1 MKNYFKITTLS
12 FFERISFAIGRT
24 SFTIGIIYFYGYEIN
39 GQFSAFWSLVVIV
52 STFFLFGLDT
62 ILITYAK
69 NENENFGYLGKK
81 DLNRI
86 TYSALIIGALISG
99 LISFFIF
106 STYENIL
113 DINIIYF
120 FFASVGFL
128 SINIHGNLLKG
139 YGKFNYLIYINLIS
153 FFLSILYLLINKD
166 GDGYSV
172 FNTWIVFSS
181 IILIL
186 NFVFYFKTR
195 KNIPDTSYEIEDIFS
210 QAIQKYIYRMAY
222 QLAIRA
228 DILIVYNLVNKE
240 LAGVY
245 ATARLIGDLV
255 GYLHQGFY
263 PILISKKQSNF
274 SNEFKYPKLFLFLIG
289 LVGFILI
296 NITEPFLLNYFS
308 FDLIKLTSFTIFGSS
323 VFNLIIFQSAEVIGK
338 NNAKYSILFLSIN
351 ILSIFIIY
359 YVFNLDIGVKF
370 LVSQFLS
377 YFIILFIDIGR
388 KNIKL

>member
-12 FFERISFAIGRT
+12 FFERISFAVGRT
-24 SFTIGIIYFYGYEIN
+24 LFTIGIIYFYGYEIN

-81 DLNRI
+81 DLNKI
-86 TYSALIIGALISG
+86 TFSALIIGALISG
-99 LISFFIF
+99 LISFLIF
-106 STYENIL
+106 ATYENIL

-120 FFASVGFL
+120 FIASVGFL
-128 SINIHGNLLKG
+128 SINIYGNLLKG

-153 FFLSILYLLINKD
+153 FLVSILYLLINKE

-172 FNTWIVFSS
+172 FNTWIVFSL
-181 IILIL
+181 IVLIL
-186 NFVFYFKTR
+186 NFIFYFKIR
-195 KNIPDTSYEIEDIFS
+195 KNIPETSHEIDDIFS
-210 QAIQKYIYRMAY
+210 QSIQKYIYRMAY

-263 PILISKKQSNF
+263 PILISKKQSNL

-296 NITEPFLLNYFS
+296 NILEPFLINYFS
-308 FDLIKLTSFTIFGSS
+308 TDLIKLTSFTIFGSS

-359 YVFNLDIGVKF
+359 YVFNSNIGIKF
-370 LVSQFLS
+370 LASQFLS
-377 YFIILFIDIGR
+377 YFIILFIDVSR
-388 KNIKL
+388 KNIKV

>member
-12 FFERISFAIGRT
+12 FFERISFAVGRT
-24 SFTIGIIYFYGYEIN
+24 LFTIGIIYFYGYEIN

-81 DLNRI
+81 DLNKI
-86 TYSALIIGALISG
+86 TFSALIIGALISG
-99 LISFFIF
+99 LISFLIF
-106 STYENIL
+106 ATYENIL
-113 DINIIYF
+113 DISIVYF
-120 FFASVGFL
+120 FIASIGFL
-128 SINIHGNLLKG
+128 SINIYGNLLKG

-153 FFLSILYLLINKD
+153 FLVSILYLLINKE

-172 FNTWIVFSS
+172 FNTWIVFSL

-186 NFVFYFKTR
+186 NFIFYFKIR
-195 KNIPDTSYEIEDIFS
+195 KNIPETSHEIDDIIS
-210 QAIQKYIYRMAY
+210 QSIQKYLYRMAY

-263 PILISKKQSNF
+263 PILISKKQSNL

-296 NITEPFLLNYFS
+296 NILEPFLLNYFS
-308 FDLIKLTSFTIFGSS
+308 TDLIKLTSFTIFGSS
-323 VFNLIIFQSAEVIGK
+323 IFNLIIFQSAEVIGK

-351 ILSIFIIY
+351 ILSIFIIF
-359 YVFNLDIGVKF
+359 YVFNSNIGIKF
-370 LVSQFLS
+370 LASQLLS
-377 YFIILFIDIGR
+377 YFIILFIDVSR
-388 KNIKL
+388 KNIKV

>member
-12 FFERISFAIGRT
+12 FFERISFAVGRT
-24 SFTIGIIYFYGYEIN
+24 LFTIGIIYFYGYEIN

-81 DLNRI
+81 DLNKI
-86 TYSALIIGALISG
+86 TFSALIIGALTSG
-99 LISFFIF
+99 LISFLIF
-106 STYENIL
+106 ATYENIL
-113 DINIIYF
+113 DINIVYF
-120 FFASVGFL
+120 FIASVGFL
-128 SINIHGNLLKG
+128 SINIYGNLLKG

-153 FFLSILYLLINKD
+153 FLVSILYLLINKE

-172 FNTWIVFSS
+172 FNTWIVFSL
-181 IILIL
+181 IVLIL
-186 NFVFYFKTR
+186 NFIFYFKIR
-195 KNIPDTSYEIEDIFS
+195 KNIPETSHEIDDIFS
-210 QAIQKYIYRMAY
+210 QSIQKYIYRMAY

-263 PILISKKQSNF
+263 PILISKKQSNL

-296 NITEPFLLNYFS
+296 NILEPFLLNYFS
-308 FDLIKLTSFTIFGSS
+308 TDLIKLTSFTIFGSS

-359 YVFNLDIGVKF
+359 YVFNSNIGIKF
-370 LVSQFLS
+370 LASQFLS
-377 YFIILFIDIGR
+377 YFIILFIDVSR
-388 KNIKL
+388 KNIKV

>member
-12 FFERISFAIGRT
+12 FFERISFAVGRT
-24 SFTIGIIYFYGYEIN
+24 LFTIGIIYFYGYEIN

-81 DLNRI
+81 DLNKI
-86 TYSALIIGALISG
+86 TFSALIIGALISG
-99 LISFFIF
+99 LISFLIF
-106 STYENIL
+106 ATYENIL
-113 DINIIYF
+113 DINIVYF
-120 FFASVGFL
+120 FIASIGFL
-128 SINIHGNLLKG
+128 SINIYGNLLKG

-153 FFLSILYLLINKD
+153 FLVSILYLLINKE

-172 FNTWIVFSS
+172 FNTWIIFSL

-186 NFVFYFKTR
+186 NFIFYFKIR
-195 KNIPDTSYEIEDIFS
+195 KYIPETSHKIDDIFS
-210 QAIQKYIYRMAY
+210 QSIQKYIYRMAY

-263 PILISKKQSNF
+263 PILISKKQSNL

-296 NITEPFLLNYFS
+296 NILEPFLLNYFS
-308 FDLIKLTSFTIFGSS
+308 TDLIKLTSFTIFGSS

-359 YVFNLDIGVKF
+359 YAFGSNIGIKF
-370 LVSQFLS
+370 LASQFLS
-377 YFIILFIDIGR
+377 YLIILFIDVSR
-388 KNIKL
+388 KNIKV

>member
-12 FFERISFAIGRT
+12 FFERISFAVGRT
-24 SFTIGIIYFYGYEIN
+24 LFTIGIIYFYGYEIN

-81 DLNRI
+81 DLNKI
-86 TYSALIIGALISG
+86 TFSALIIGALISG
-99 LISFFIF
+99 LISFLILA
-106 STYENIL
+106 TYENIL
-113 DINIIYF
+113 DINIVYF
-120 FFASVGFL
+120 FIASVGFL
-128 SINIHGNLLKG
+128 SINIYGNLLKG

-153 FFLSILYLLINKD
+153 FLVSILYLLINKE

-172 FNTWIVFSS
+172 FNTWIVFSL
-181 IILIL
+181 IVLIL
-186 NFVFYFKTR
+186 NFIFYFKIR
-195 KNIPDTSYEIEDIFS
+195 KNIPETSHEIDDIFS
-210 QAIQKYIYRMAY
+210 QSIQKYIYRMAY

-263 PILISKKQSNF
+263 PILISKKQSNL

-296 NITEPFLLNYFS
+296 NILEPFLLNYFS
-308 FDLIKLTSFTIFGSS
+308 TDLIKLTSFTIFGSS

-359 YVFNLDIGVKF
+359 YVFNSNIGIKF
-370 LVSQFLS
+370 LASQFLS
-377 YFIILFIDIGR
+377 YFIILFIDVSR
-388 KNIKL
+388 KNIKV

>member
-12 FFERISFAIGRT
+12 FFERISFAVGRT
-24 SFTIGIIYFYGYEIN
+24 LFTIGIIYFYGYEIN

-81 DLNRI
+81 DLNKI
-86 TYSALIIGALISG
+86 TFSALIIGALTSG
-99 LISFFIF
+99 LISFLIF
-106 STYENIL
+106 ATYENIL
-113 DINIIYF
+113 DINIVYF
-120 FFASVGFL
+120 FIASVGFL
-128 SINIHGNLLKG
+128 SINIYGNLLKG

-153 FFLSILYLLINKD
+153 FLVSILYLLINKE

-172 FNTWIVFSS
+172 FNTWIVFSL
-181 IILIL
+181 IVLIL
-186 NFVFYFKTR
+186 NFIFYFKIR
-195 KNIPDTSYEIEDIFS
+195 KNIPETSHEIDDIFS
-210 QAIQKYIYRMAY
+210 QSIQKYIYRMAY

-263 PILISKKQSNF
+263 PILISKKQSNL

-296 NITEPFLLNYFS
+296 NILEPFLLNYFS
-308 FDLIKLTSFTIFGSS
+308 TDLIKLTSFTIFGSS

-359 YVFNLDIGVKF
+359 YVFNSNIGIKF
-370 LVSQFLS
+370 LASQFLS
-377 YFIILFIDIGR
+377 YFIILIIDISR
-388 KNIKL
+388 KNIKV

>member
-12 FFERISFAIGRT
+12 FFERISFAVGRT
-24 SFTIGIIYFYGYEIN
+24 LFTIGIIYFYGYEIN

-81 DLNRI
+81 DLNKI
-86 TYSALIIGALISG
+86 TFSALIIGALISG
-99 LISFFIF
+99 LISFLIF
-106 STYENIL
+106 ATYENIL

-120 FFASVGFL
+120 FIASVGFL
-128 SINIHGNLLKG
+128 SINIYGNLLKG

-153 FFLSILYLLINKD
+153 FLVSILYLLINKE

-172 FNTWIVFSS
+172 FNTWIVFSL
-181 IILIL
+181 IVLIL
-186 NFVFYFKTR
+186 NFIFYFKIR
-195 KNIPDTSYEIEDIFS
+195 KNIPETSHEIDDIFS
-210 QAIQKYIYRMAY
+210 QSIQKYIYRMAY

-263 PILISKKQSNF
+263 PILISKKQSNL

-296 NITEPFLLNYFS
+296 NILEPFLL
-308 FDLIKLTSFTIFGSS
+308 KLF
-323 VFNLIIFQSAEVIGK
+323 FN
-338 NNAKYSILFLSIN
+338 
-351 ILSIFIIY
+351 
-359 YVFNLDIGVKF
+359 
-370 LVSQFLS
+370 
-377 YFIILFIDIGR
+377 
-388 KNIKL
+388 

>member
-12 FFERISFAIGRT
+12 FFERISFAVGRT
-24 SFTIGIIYFYGYEIN
+24 LFTIGIIYFYGYEIN
-39 GQFSAFWSLVVIV
+39 GQFRAFWSLVVIV

-81 DLNRI
+81 DLNKI
-86 TYSALIIGALISG
+86 TFSALIIGALISG
-99 LISFFIF
+99 LISFLIF
-106 STYENIL
+106 ATYENIL

-120 FFASVGFL
+120 FIASVGFL
-128 SINIHGNLLKG
+128 SINIYGNLLKG

-153 FFLSILYLLINKD
+153 FLVSILYLLINKE

-172 FNTWIVFSS
+172 FNTWIVFSL
-181 IILIL
+181 IVLIL
-186 NFVFYFKTR
+186 NFIFYFKIR
-195 KNIPDTSYEIEDIFS
+195 KNIPETSHEIDDIFS
-210 QAIQKYIYRMAY
+210 QSIQKYIYRMAY

-263 PILISKKQSNF
+263 PILISKKQSNL

-296 NITEPFLLNYFS
+296 NILEPFLLNYFS
-308 FDLIKLTSFTIFGSS
+308 TDLIKLTSFTIFGSS

-359 YVFNLDIGVKF
+359 YVFNSNIGIKF
-370 LVSQFLS
+370 LASQFLS
-377 YFIILFIDIGR
+377 YFIILFIDVSR
-388 KNIKL
+388 KNIKV